1 MIALSHVFG
10 NDLVLNSGTL
20 QTVSGTE
27 LTRQSLLRRLLTVPG
42 DYIWQLDYGVGLP
55 LMVGQVIAPE
65 AMESVIRAQVQADAG
80 VDSSQAVTVTVT
92 DEGGGVCRCDVFYV
106 DAASGQQQSL
116 SFSY

>member
-10 NDLVLNSGTL
+10 NDLVLDSGGL
-20 QTVSGTE
+20 GTVSGTE

-65 AMESVIRAQVQADAG
+65 AMESVIQAQVQADAG

-92 DEGGGVCRCDVFYV
+92 DEESGVCRCNVSHV
-106 DAASGQQQSL
+106 DAGSGQQQSL

>member
-1 MIALSHVFG
+1 MIALSHIFG
-10 NDLVLNSGTL
+10 NDLVLNSGGL
-20 QTVSGTE
+20 GTVSGAE

-65 AMESVIRAQVQADAG
+65 AMESVIQAQVQADAG
-80 VDSSQAVTVTVT
+80 VDSSQAVIVTVT
-92 DEGGGVCRCDVFYV
+92 DEGAGVCKCDVSYV
-106 DAASGQQQSL
+106 DAGSGQQQSL

>member
-10 NDLVLNSGTL
+10 NDLVLNSGGL
-20 QTVSGTE
+20 GTVSGAE

-65 AMESVIRAQVQADAG
+65 AMESVIQAQVQADAG
-80 VDSSQAVTVTVT
+80 VDSS
-92 DEGGGVCRCDVFYV
+92 
-106 DAASGQQQSL
+106 
-116 SFSY
+116 